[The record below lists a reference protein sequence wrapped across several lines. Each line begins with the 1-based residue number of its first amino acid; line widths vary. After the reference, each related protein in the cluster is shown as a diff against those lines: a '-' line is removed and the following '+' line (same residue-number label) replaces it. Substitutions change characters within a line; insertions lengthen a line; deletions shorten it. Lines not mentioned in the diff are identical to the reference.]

1 MIKYQLIES
10 ARVCSYLKL
19 LHVDIPSCS
28 FPFDTIFDGNSITLK
43 FLHKFYH

>member
-1 MIKYQLIES
+1 MIKYQLIKS

-19 LHVDIPSCS
+19 LHVDIPS